1 MMGIPPQLSDEQRSA
16 ALGKAAEARRV
27 RAEVREALGAGAMTL
42 AELFEKADDD
52 LIGGIKVKAILTA
65 LPGLGKVK
73 SYRLMDELGI
83 AENRRLRGLGR
94 KQKEALLAA
103 LS

>member
-1 MMGIPPQLSDEQRSA
+1 MGDPPQLTPEQRAA
-16 ALGKAAEARRV
+16 ALAKAAEARRA
-27 RAEVREALGAGAMTL
+27 RAEMRAALRSGEMTL
-42 AELFEKADDD
+42 AEALERSGDD
-52 LIGGIKVKAILTA
+52 LIGGIKVKSVLTA

-73 SYRLMDELGI
+73 TYRLMDRLGI

-94 KQKEALLAA
+94 KQREALLAE

>member
-1 MMGIPPQLSDEQRSA
+1 MANPPQLTDDQRRA
-16 ALGKAAEARRV
+16 ALAKAAEARTA
-27 RAEVREALGAGAMTL
+27 RAEVREALGTGAL
-42 AELFEKADDD
+42 SLSELLDQSDDD

-73 SYRLMDELGI
+73 SFRLMDELGI
-83 AENRRLRGLGR
+83 SENRRLRGLGR
-94 KQKEALLAA
+94 KQREALLAA

>member
-1 MMGIPPQLSDEQRSA
+1 MGNPPKLTEAQRAA
-16 ALGKAAEARRV
+16 ALAKAAAARRARADV
-27 RAEVREALGAGAMTL
+27 RDALARGDMTL
-42 AELFEKADDD
+42 PEVLDRSGDD
-52 LIGGIKVKAILTA
+52 LVGGIKVKAILTA

-73 SYRLMDELGI
+73 SQRLMARLAI
-83 AENRRLRGLGR
+83 SENRRLRGLGR